1 MRMATCIHNL
11 QAWAKNIA
19 RIRVRLKCLNVDP
32 ISITKSHELG
42 WWCFSGCQPC
52 FYPLNL
58 FLSPMDLSCTTQQK
72 VWYNIYREVNKAK
85 E

>member
-42 WWCFSGCQPC
+42 
-52 FYPLNL
+52 
-58 FLSPMDLSCTTQQK
+58 
-72 VWYNIYREVNKAK
+72 
-85 E
+85 